1 MSMTKRKNIGW
12 TLREFMV
19 KIAVMIITV
28 AIGLWCGWSDSY
40 SAFYIAVLVQAVNNL
55 YDSSAFLGG
64 YTRFVT
70 VFQIMAFLGA
80 LGSAVLAIVHF
91 TSRGSVVDSRGF
103 VIGIAI
109 ALSIPIVHF
118 GIEVYS
124 LVRNNRY

>member
-1 MSMTKRKNIGW
+1 
-12 TLREFMV
+12 
-19 KIAVMIITV
+19 
-28 AIGLWCGWSDSY
+28 
-40 SAFYIAVLVQAVNNL
+40 
-55 YDSSAFLGG
+55 
-64 YTRFVT
+64 
-70 VFQIMAFLGA
+70 MAFLGA

>member
-1 MSMTKRKNIGW
+1 
-12 TLREFMV
+12 
-19 KIAVMIITV
+19 MIITV